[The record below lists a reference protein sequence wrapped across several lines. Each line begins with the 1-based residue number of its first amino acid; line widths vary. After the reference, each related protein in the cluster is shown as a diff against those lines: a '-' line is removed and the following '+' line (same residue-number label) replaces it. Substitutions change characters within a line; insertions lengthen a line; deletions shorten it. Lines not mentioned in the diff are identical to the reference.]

1 MELET
6 LTNEIFEIVVRLMK
20 DKDRNIILSNINHC
34 AEVTNFI
41 CSAILQIDPIMAVP
55 FRPQLEKIL
64 KIWNDEFIL
73 SKNPLEPDGN
83 VTLLD
88 TARVASILL
97 GCSINAQ
104 MAPKKTKTAKVGFD
118 ILAILRG

>member
-1 MELET
+1 
-6 LTNEIFEIVVRLMK
+6 MK

-73 SKNPLEPDGN
+73 SKNPLEPEGN

-104 MAPKKTKTAKVGFD
+104 MAPKKTKTVKVGFD
-118 ILAILRG
+118 ILSH

>member
-55 FRPQLEKIL
+55 FRTQLEKIL
-64 KIWNDEFIL
+64 KIWNDEFII
-73 SKNPLEPDGN
+73 SKNPLEPEGN

-104 MAPKKTKTAKVGFD
+104 MAPKKTKTAKVGF
-118 ILAILRG
+118 